1 MNLWA
6 LLLLASIGTFSV
18 LGAWKN
24 WDWFMNNR
32 RARLV
37 ISLLGRTGARW
48 FYALIGLFFLISAV
62 ALFMETSALR

>member
-1 MNLWA
+1 MNIWT
-6 LLLLASIGTFSV
+6 LLLLATIGTFSV

-37 ISLLGRTGARW
+37 ISLFGRTGARW
-48 FYALIGLFFLISAV
+48 FYALIGLLFLVGAGV
-62 ALFMETSALR
+62 LFAETL